1 MSSNVVILSDD
12 WENAKE
18 NTIVLKKGYSAKS
31 LAKGLVDQQDLARQI
46 EYGLS
51 LTGRELEEAL
61 GATVDKSERL
71 AAWVQ
76 LIVKTLETSKRRD
89 ATLELLERCKEEYLK
104 DTEFHNDERYI
115 GVWLK
120 LADFARDPIDIFTF
134 MHTNKIGAL
143 CASFYIAWADVLE
156 RRNRVGDAEKVL
168 TAGIRRKAQPADDL
182 QAKRKHFETRQFL
195 KIMNKTEEEPQAG
208 RATASTTARPR
219 AAVAK
224 VCLLL
229 TSDHQV

>member
-1 MSSNVVILSDD
+1 M
-12 WENAKE
+12 
-18 NTIVLKKGYSAKS
+18 
-31 LAKGLVDQQDLARQI
+31 R
-46 EYGLS
+46 
-51 LTGRELEEAL
+51 
-61 GATVDKSERL
+61 
-71 AAWVQ
+71 

-89 ATLELLERCKEEYLK
+89 KTLEVLERCKEEYLK

-120 LADFARDPIDIFTF
+120 LAEFARDPIDTFTF

-143 CASFYIAWADVLE
+143 CASFYVAWADVLE

-182 QAKRKHFETRQFL
+182 LAKRKHFETRQFL
-195 KIMNKTEEEPQAG
+195 KVMSKTEEQPAAQ
-208 RATASTTARPR
+208 ATAPAGRPR

-224 VCLLL
+224 VGAAL
-229 TSDHQV
+229 TPDHQVQRCCEEVGTEPIRSPCQIYWRDGQLSNLCGRELCGGSDAILAGGGDPGERLGYIAGRD